1 MNYEQVLIILSHE
14 VNNSARRTEE
24 LGMTKKPHSTGRPA
38 LFLKQY
44 YATIS
49 DLTATRND
57 NGTYPIVQCFADS
70 KGAVNVT
77 PKIFNEVW
85 LPKIHQVIGRF
96 AVIPAPQQ
104 DEYSKA
110 ALSDNK
116 LDAWV
121 HRLDELDPFAELGI
135 TGNSVK
141 ALLAHLPA
149 GMRTAAERTM
159 KLTVIDLMDAVNSVY
174 TRAPKNDAD
183 ATWQQREAK
192 VQGAEQAKSAAE
204 TKGMKFADEGKKR
217 KSSTKDKQQSLKSVR
232 RNTASA
238 REDQRIT
245 VEIDSDDEGPG
256 VPI

>member
-1 MNYEQVLIILSHE
+1 MNYEHVLIILSHE

-24 LGMTKKPHSTGRPA
+24 LGMTKKPHSNGRPA

-49 DLTATRND
+49 DLTAT
-57 NGTYPIVQCFADS
+57 IVQCFADS

-116 LDAWV
+116 LDAWA

-159 KLTVIDLMDAVNSVY
+159 KLAVIDLMDAVNSVY

-183 ATWQQREAK
+183 AT
-192 VQGAEQAKSAAE
+192 
-204 TKGMKFADEGKKR
+204 
-217 KSSTKDKQQSLKSVR
+217 
-232 RNTASA
+232 
-238 REDQRIT
+238 
-245 VEIDSDDEGPG
+245 
-256 VPI
+256 